1 MACRPL
7 AAKLVFVVLASACQ
21 APPPEAESES
31 AKDLAAQQQ
40 TILGSTL
47 GEADAATPEVS
58 TAELIAALAAGNA
71 VLLDTRPRLE
81 WAISHIPGALNIAP
95 KPNMPMSEYTSDAAE
110 VGRLVAGEKAAPLI
124 LYCSGPFCGKS
135 KRVARDLLAEGDTD
149 VLRYQLG
156 TPVWRALGGVM
167 VIEPEG
173 VRYVFEQDRTAV
185 WIDVRDPA
193 DFRRG
198 SVPGAMN
205 LPRSGVLP
213 GKDVGEVRAAKDD
226 GRLPVRDHNTRLI
239 VFGADGEQARA
250 VAEALAREAFHNVT
264 YFVGRIDLLRAALN

>member
-21 APPPEAESES
+21 TPPPEAESES

-40 TILGSTL
+40 TILRSAL
-47 GEADAATPEVS
+47 GEADTATPEIS
-58 TAELIAALAAGNA
+58 TAELIAALAEGNA
-71 VLLDTRPRLE
+71 VLLDARPRLE
-81 WAISHIPGALNIAP
+81 WAISHIPGALNVAP
-95 KPNMPMSEYTSDAAE
+95 KPGMPMSEYTSDAAE
-110 VGRLVAGEKAAPLI
+110 VGRLVAGQKAAPLI

-135 KRVARDLLAEGDTD
+135 RRVARDLLAEGYTD
-149 VLRYQLG
+149 VSRYQLG

-167 VIEPEG
+167 VIEPDG
-173 VRYVFEQDRTAV
+173 ARYVFEQDRTAV
-185 WIDVRDPA
+185 WIDVRDPE

-198 SVPGAMN
+198 GIPGANN

-213 GKDVGEVRAAKDD
+213 GKDVGEVRAAKDG

-239 VFGADGEQARA
+239 VFGADGAQARA

-264 YFVGRIDLLRAALN
+264 YFDGSFASLQAALN

>member
-1 MACRPL
+1 MARRPL
-7 AAKLVFVVLASACQ
+7 AAKLILAVLAAACQ
-21 APPPEAESES
+21 APPSEAESASEEEPPALKPS
-31 AKDLAAQQQ
+31 
-40 TILGSTL
+40 ILGSTL
-47 GEADAATPEVS
+47 GEADAQTAEVS
-58 TAELIAALAAGNA
+58 TEELIGALAEGSA

-81 WAISHIPGALNIAP
+81 WAISHIPGALNVAP
-95 KPNMPMSEYTSDAAE
+95 KPGMPMSEYTSDAAE
-110 VGRLVAGEKAAPLI
+110 VGRLVAGEKTAPLI

-135 KRVARDLLAEGDTD
+135 KRVARDLLAEGYTD
-149 VLRYQLG
+149 VSRYQLG

-167 VIEPEG
+167 VIEPDG
-173 VRYVFEQDRTAV
+173 ARYAFEQDRTAV

-198 SVPGAMN
+198 SVPGAKN

-213 GKDVGEVRAAKDD
+213 GKDVGEVIAAKDD

-239 VFGADGEQARA
+239 VFGADGGQARA

-264 YFVGRIDLLRAALN
+264 YFDGSLDSLQAALN

>member
-1 MACRPL
+1 MARRPL
-7 AAKLVFVVLASACQ
+7 AAKLILAVLAAACQ

-40 TILGSTL
+40 TILRSAL
-47 GEADAATPEVS
+47 GEADTATPEIS
-58 TAELIAALAAGNA
+58 TAELAEGNA

-81 WAISHIPGALNIAP
+81 WAISHIPGALNVAP
-95 KPNMPMSEYTSDAAE
+95 KPGMPMSEYTSDAAE

-135 KRVARDLLAEGDTD
+135 KRVARDLLAEGYTD
-149 VLRYQLG
+149 VSRYQLG

-167 VIEPEG
+167 VIEADG
-173 VRYVFEQDRTAV
+173 ARYVFEQDRTAV

-198 SVPGAMN
+198 SVPGAKN

-239 VFGADGEQARA
+239 VFGADGEQARP

-264 YFVGRIDLLRAALN
+264 YFDGSLDSLQAALN

>member
-1 MACRPL
+1 MARRPL
-7 AAKLVFVVLASACQ
+7 AAKLILAVLAAACQ
-21 APPPEAESES
+21 APSPEAESASEEEPPALKPS
-31 AKDLAAQQQ
+31 
-40 TILGSTL
+40 ILGSTL
-47 GEADAATPEVS
+47 GEADAQTPEVS
-58 TAELIAALAAGNA
+58 TAELIAALAEGNA

-81 WAISHIPGALNIAP
+81 WAISHIPGALNVAP
-95 KPNMPMSEYTSDAAE
+95 KPGMPMSEYTSDAAE
-110 VGRLVAGEKAAPLI
+110 VGRLVAGEKAAALI

-135 KRVARDLLAEGDTD
+135 KRVARDLVAEGYTN
-149 VLRYQLG
+149 VSRYQLG

-167 VIEPEG
+167 VIEPDG
-173 VRYVFEQDRTAV
+173 ARYVFEQDRTAV

-193 DFRRG
+193 DFRR
-198 SVPGAMN
+198 SNVPGAKN

-226 GRLPVRDHNTRLI
+226 DRLPVRDHNTRLI

-264 YFVGRIDLLRAALN
+264 YFDGSFDALQVALN